1 MDMKNRAFKICK
13 YILSLLLIGLSYG
26 IFVRKTGFAI
36 PCIFYRITGFQ
47 CPGCGVTRMCLAL
60 MRFDFVEAYHYNKLL
75 FIISLFI
82 TLGKFQ
88 LSNLIKTAI
97 KISICSQSLYS
108 LQQLFLRIVSSR
120 LLHCLSLLITL

>member
-1 MDMKNRAFKICK
+1 MKNRAFKICK

-75 FIISLFI
+75 FIISPVIVFI
-82 TLGKFQ
+82 IAQQIYRYIRFNDTKTTKAQ
-88 LSNLIKTAI
+88 TVILILLVVLLVI
-97 KISICSQSLYS
+97 WGI
-108 LQQLFLRIVSSR
+108 LRNIF
-120 LLHCLSLLITL
+120 